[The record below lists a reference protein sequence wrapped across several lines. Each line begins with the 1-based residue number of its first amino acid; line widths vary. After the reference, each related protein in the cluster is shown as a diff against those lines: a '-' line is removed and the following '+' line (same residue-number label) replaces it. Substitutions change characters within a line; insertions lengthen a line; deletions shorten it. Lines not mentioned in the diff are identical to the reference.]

1 MRKYGCA
8 TFKVK
13 IGKKIEVKPD
23 SVRYASRPA
32 AGPAAQ
38 QQQNIHHMQRSASES
53 TSITKST
60 KPPATASL
68 RNSRRA
74 PPAPR
79 DQPQPKPYVN
89 LLYGKSTAEHP
100 IYEDESF

>member
-23 SVRYASRPA
+23 LVRYASRPA
-32 AGPAAQ
+32 AGPPAQ
-38 QQQNIHHMQRSASES
+38 QQQNIHHNMRRSASES

-68 RNSRRA
+68 RRA

-79 DQPQPKPYVN
+79 NQPQPKPYVN
-89 LLYGKSTAEHP
+89 LQYGKSTAEHP